1 MYIARGHLAP
11 NADFMTYAWQVLNI
25 IIILIAI
32 IIFIII
38 ILIIAT
44 VMITIATMHGQDA
57 TFTFIDV
64 APQWQSFNAGKPLEF
79 IIPGKH
85 FKSVKLP

>member
-1 MYIARGHLAP
+1 M
-11 NADFMTYAWQVLNI
+11 
-25 IIILIAI
+25 
-32 IIFIII
+32 
-38 ILIIAT
+38 LIIAT
-44 VMITIATMHGQDA
+44 FLIMITTMHGQDA